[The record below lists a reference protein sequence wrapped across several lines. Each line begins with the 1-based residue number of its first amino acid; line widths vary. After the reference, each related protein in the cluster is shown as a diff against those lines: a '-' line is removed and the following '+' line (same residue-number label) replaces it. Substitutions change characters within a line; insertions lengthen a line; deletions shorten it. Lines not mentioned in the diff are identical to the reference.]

1 MGNTSKKDL
10 YNEDEIFTLEADDGE
25 TLEMG
30 FVGRF
35 DLNGITYMALEDLR
49 DGFDEACLFRCI
61 FTDEGECELETI
73 LDDEEWEAVEA
84 EFERIMNTI

>member
-1 MGNTSKKDL
+1 MENTSKKDL

-35 DLNGITYMALEDLR
+35 DLNGITYVALEDLR

-61 FTDEGECELETI
+61 FTDEDECELETI